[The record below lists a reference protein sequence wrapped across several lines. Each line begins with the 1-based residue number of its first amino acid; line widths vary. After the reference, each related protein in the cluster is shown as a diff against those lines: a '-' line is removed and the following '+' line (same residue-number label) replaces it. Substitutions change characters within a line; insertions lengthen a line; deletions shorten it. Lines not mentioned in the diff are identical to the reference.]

1 MKMPTDE
8 ILRSRQ
14 IQKKEYLMDQTLINM
29 GGKGEEDIKGDRW
42 VMPFTGLRDTEKVP
56 VWERN
61 SNIKS

>member
-1 MKMPTDE
+1 M
-8 ILRSRQ
+8 
-14 IQKKEYLMDQTLINM
+14 INM